1 MIGGGV
7 VTERKKK
14 KKINAEKKLGSKYKG
29 KGNRIC
35 RFCGSA
41 RGLIRKYRLN
51 MCRRCFR
58 EVAED
63 VGFRKF

>member
-1 MIGGGV
+1 MIMM
-7 VTERKKK
+7 TEKKRKKK
-14 KKINAEKKLGSKYKG
+14 LSNDKRLLSKYKG
-29 KGNRIC
+29 KGNRKC

-41 RGLIRKYRLN
+41 RGLIRKYRLD

-63 VGFRKF
+63 VGFRSYGT